1 MSVFDDSVCPNFSSD
16 NSDIIGEPFIS
27 TIETLPFTELYGSPD
42 NVMNDLQDFAES
54 QGFSLSKIRT
64 KKHNPP
70 RIGINVGVMVI
81 GCSKGAK
88 IQASLGTKR
97 KRPSKMTECPF
108 RLTARENEG
117 AWKLK
122 LNCGDHNHA
131 ALDATAHSSHRNR
144 AMTTEKV
151 ERIRYASQC
160 GIRPRQILNEFRAE
174 DPECKLKLIDIYN
187 KKRDLR
193 AAELK
198 NNTPTQALAL
208 ALEEREHWFHVLEKN
223 PESQQITRL
232 FMAHLPTAR
241 ELLLNNSDIVIL
253 DCTYK
258 TNRYKMPLLN
268 IVGKT
273 CLGTTFNIGLCFLS
287 GESQDDFEWAL
298 ENGVSKLYHLLDL
311 PIPAVWVTDRDIAL
325 INAIRNLYPRVSI
338 ILCIWHI
345 NMDVR
350 AHATRIMSR
359 KEEVDSLMKDWEIV
373 VYSQTVSSYAE
384 NWNRFEEK
392 YSSFHNLTHLNSP
405 GKIGNSFQ
413 DLKADEYEAQVQ
425 QDIQKRYERVLA
437 YLKESWLQPW
447 EHHFVKCYTN
457 RQLHFD
463 TTTTQRAE
471 SAHRALKAQL
481 GFSTGSLFTVVNSI
495 ELLLENQLKDWRQ
508 RLNGAKN
515 VVAHQHRIPMFRKL
529 INFVPGFG
537 LWKVYEQYQRVM
549 KSLEPNGQPLE
560 ACTGTYEK
568 TMGLPCSHRIAAL
581 YRNRSVLKPE
591 DLHSHWLYSKP
602 KITSFPL

>member
-54 QGFSLSKIRT
+54 QGFSFSKIRT

-70 RIGINVGVMVI
+70 RVGIKVGVMVI

-117 AWKLK
+117 AWNLK

-208 ALEEREHWFHVLEKN
+208 ALGEREHWFHVLEKN

-232 FMAHLPTAR
+232 FMAHLPTA
-241 ELLLNNSDIVIL
+241 
-253 DCTYK
+253 
-258 TNRYKMPLLN
+258 
-268 IVGKT
+268 
-273 CLGTTFNIGLCFLS
+273 
-287 GESQDDFEWAL
+287 
-298 ENGVSKLYHLLDL
+298 H
-311 PIPAVWVTDRDIAL
+311 RDIAL

-359 KEEVDSLMKDWEIV
+359 KEEVDSLMKDWEVV

-537 LWKVYEQYQRVM
+537 LWKVYEQYERVM

-602 KITSFPL
+602 KITSFPS